1 MQLGVVVTPLI
12 LTLRKQRLN
21 NLYEFEAN
29 LSNSSVN
36 VYLNEL
42 RVLGCYEVNFL

>member
-1 MQLGVVVTPLI
+1 MGLRDSLVVPGADLEPKSGHVCHFTW
-12 LTLRKQRLN
+12 
-21 NLYEFEAN
+21 LY